1 MRVSSFQSP
10 WSLARGARSGIPR
23 GEVVASYS
31 DYAAAVS
38 AVGKLA
44 DADFPVAALSIVGAE
59 LRSVERVTARLSY
72 GKAAAAGAL
81 RGAWFGALFG
91 LLTVV
96 ILGPLA
102 NAQLLV
108 AVVALTVG
116 FGALFGIARYA
127 AVRKTR
133 DFASV
138 SELIATRYELVVSG
152 EHAARARLVLGTNPV
167 AAEQ

>member
-1 MRVSSFQSP
+1 MSSTIQTSAP
-10 WSLARGARSGIPR
+10 LRRIARR
-23 GEVVASYS
+23 
-31 DYAAAVS
+31 
-38 AVGKLA
+38 
-44 DADFPVAALSIVGAE
+44 
-59 LRSVERVTARLSY
+59 RSVRARA
-72 GKAAAAGAL
+72 KAAAAGAL

-127 AVRKTR
+127 AVR
-133 DFASV
+133 
-138 SELIATRYELVVSG
+138 
-152 EHAARARLVLGTNPV
+152 
-167 AAEQ
+167 